1 MIVRTIN
8 SFTLTRYTYY
18 HYFETS
24 CIQNKLHRVFLLD
37 KRLSVIRQTCDLND
51 IAISTFVCTEHSEF
65 FIDKYES
72 YIGSIW
78 LYIYDKYIENVLT
91 GGRNETLNRSDRKSQ
106 TT

>member
-1 MIVRTIN
+1 MTVCTIN
-8 SFTLTRYTYY
+8 SFTLARYTYY

-24 CIQNKLHRVFLLD
+24 CIQNKLRRVFLLD
-37 KRLSVIRQTCDLND
+37 KRLSVMKQTCDFD
-51 IAISTFVCTEHSEF
+51 EIAIGTFVCTEFSEF
-65 FIDKYES
+65 SIDTYES
-72 YIGSIW
+72 YNSSIW